1 MQIAQKNY
9 VARTRPVDITIHDLS
24 RWETAGRRLENIA
37 PSVLAEIH
45 AIWIEPNRLRLCLA
59 ANAARYASWIAE
71 EPLKTEAVA
80 LAEELEQR
88 SV

>member
-45 AIWIEPNRLRLCLA
+45 VDIDRTEQI
-59 ANAARYASWIAE
+59 ASM
-71 EPLKTEAVA
+71 
-80 LAEELEQR
+80 
-88 SV
+88 SCG